1 MIGQLASRLRANSAG
16 VAMTEFALTF
26 PFLLGIGLMGIETA
40 NRVLVQM
47 KVTQLANL
55 IADNASRIGDQSML
69 EDRRIYEG
77 DINDLF
83 YGAQLQ
89 GGGSIDLYKHGRVI
103 LSSLEVVPGTADQ
116 QYINWQR
123 CVGLKNHPSTYGVA
137 GDGKSS
143 NDFAGMGPPAEEVI
157 AFEDEAVMF
166 VEVSY
171 DYQPIIGDPFTF
183 SDSEIHAVASYTVR
197 ADRDLSAIHQRDS
210 ADPDPKLD
218 CLAFSELTAYGYP
231 DASSDTGE
239 GASGASGSGGAS
251 SGGAPGASSGMASSG
266 G

>member
-1 MIGQLASRLRANSAG
+1 MIAALARRLRRNTAG

-26 PFLLGIGLMGIETA
+26 PFILTLGLMGVETA

-47 KVTQLANL
+47 KVVQLAHL
-55 IADNASRIGDQSML
+55 IADNASRIGDESML

-89 GGGSIDLYKHGRVI
+89 GGDSIDLYTHGRVI
-103 LSSLEVVPGTADQ
+103 LSSLEVVPGTTDQ

-123 CVGLKNHPSTYGVA
+123 CLGQKNHASGYGDE
-137 GDGKSS
+137 GDGETS
-143 NDFAGMGPPAEEVI
+143 NTFPGMGPTGEEVI

-171 DYQPIIGDPFTF
+171 DYQSLIGNPFTF
-183 SDSEIHAVASYTVR
+183 DTGSVNAIASYTVR
-197 ADRDLSAIHQRDS
+197 ADRDLSTIYQRDPG
-210 ADPDPKLD
+210 DPDPIAD
-218 CLAFSELTAYGYP
+218 CDQFEDVTALV
-231 DASSDTGE
+231 SS
-239 GASGASGSGGAS
+239 
-251 SGGAPGASSGMASSG
+251 
-266 G
+266 